1 LITLTVL
8 HCSKRGVAPRLAASG
23 LSDAA
28 L

>member
-8 HCSKRGVAPRLAASG
+8 HCAAPRLAASG